1 MVAKLVRFGVSVD
14 ADLLDGFDKLIIEH
28 KYSNRSQAITV
39 LMRDKL
45 IERNWQHKHANIVAI
60 ISLVYNHRKRELVN
74 KVMDVQHDFQKLIIS
89 SQHIHLDHD
98 NCLEII
104 ACRGKNGIILE
115 LARILGAIKGIKHIS
130 LSLTTSG
137 K

>member
-1 MVAKLVRFGVSVD
+1 MAKLVRFGVSVD
-14 ADLLDGFDKLIIEH
+14 AQLLDGFDKLILEQ
-28 KYSNRSQAITV
+28 KYSNRSQAIAV
-39 LMRDKL
+39 LMRNKI
-45 IERNWQHKHANIVAI
+45 IERNWQHRQANIVAI
-60 ISLVYNHRKRELVN
+60 ISLVYNHHKRELVN

-104 ACRGKNGIILE
+104 ACRGKNSNILK
-115 LARILGAIKGIKHIS
+115 LSRALGAIKGIKHTS

>member
-1 MVAKLVRFGVSVD
+1 MAKLVRFGVSVD
-14 ADLLDGFDKLIIEH
+14 AELLDGFDKLILKH
-28 KYSNRSQAITV
+28 KYSNRSQAIAA
-39 LMRDKL
+39 LMRNKL
-45 IERNWQHKHANIVAI
+45 IERNWQHKHTNIVAI
-60 ISLVYNHRKRELVN
+60 ISLVYNHHKRELVN

-104 ACRGKNGIILE
+104 ACRGKNSTILE
-115 LARILGAIKGIKHIS
+115 LSRVLGAIKGIKHTS
-130 LSLTTSG
+130 LSMTISG